1 MEDVLVRTSD
11 ESREIVGQ
19 FRKRIQALGHAHG
32 DRIREKVSEHW
43 IGWRSTR
50 HGRTF
55 AEMRP
60 FQGRVQV
67 FILPPKRGLKDPS
80 RLARPNPPTQGWG
93 YFLSR
98 FDVRTVREA
107 DAAFPLIRQS
117 YEHGANGHDGHRA
130 ASRRDGRGGPSRLRP

>member
-1 MEDVLVRTSD
+1 MEDALVRTSD
-11 ESREIVGQ
+11 ESREIVGA

-32 DRIREKVSEHW
+32 DKIREKVSENW

-60 FQGRVQV
+60 LQERVQV
-67 FILPPKRGLKDPS
+67 FILPPKRGLRDPS
-80 RLARPNPPTQGWG
+80 RLAKPNPPTQGWG

-98 FDVRTVREA
+98 FDVRTMGEV
-107 DAAFPLIRQS
+107 DPAFQLIRQS
-117 YEHGANGHDGHRA
+117 YERGANGHHGHGLRA
-130 ASRRDGRGGPSRLRP
+130 KARRKQTS

>member
-1 MEDVLVRTSD
+1 MEDVLVGTSD
-11 ESREIVGQ
+11 ESREIVGA

-32 DRIREKVSEHW
+32 DKIREKVSESW

-60 FQGRVQV
+60 LQERVQV
-67 FILPPKRGLKDPS
+67 FILPPKRGLKDPTA
-80 RLARPNPPTQGWG
+80 LARSSPPTQGWG

-98 FDVRTVREA
+98 FDVRTLDEVEPGFA
-107 DAAFPLIRQS
+107 LIRQS
-117 YEHGANGHDGHRA
+117 YERGANGHNTHG
-130 ASRRDGRGGPSRLRP
+130 RRRRRQIV

>member
-11 ESREIVGQ
+11 ESLKIVGE
-19 FRKRIQALGHAHG
+19 FRKKIQALGHAHG
-32 DRIREKVSEHW
+32 DRIHEKVGEHW

-60 FQGRVQV
+60 LQERVQV
-67 FILPPKRGLKDPS
+67 FILPPKRSLKDPS
-80 RLARPNPPTQGWG
+80 RLAHPNPPSQGWG

-98 FDVRTVREA
+98 FDVHTA
-107 DAAFPLIRQS
+107 DEVEPAFALVRQS
-117 YEHGANGHDGHRA
+117 YERGANGHRTGG
-130 ASRRDGRGGPSRLRP
+130 RRRKQTV

>member
-1 MEDVLVRTSD
+1 MEDALVRTSD
-11 ESREIVGQ
+11 ESREILGE

-32 DRIREKVSEHW
+32 DKIHEKVSEHW

-60 FQGRVQV
+60 LQERVQV
-67 FILPPKRGLKDPS
+67 FILPPKRALKDPQRMAQAS
-80 RLARPNPPTQGWG
+80 PPTQGWN

-98 FDVRTVREA
+98 FDVRSVHEV
-107 DAAFPLIRQS
+107 DAAFQLIRQS
-117 YEHGANGHDGHRA
+117 YDRGANGHRGNGHRTA
-130 ASRRDGRGGPSRLRP
+130 ARR

>member
-11 ESREIVGQ
+11 ESREIVGA

-32 DRIREKVSEHW
+32 DKIREKVSEHW
-43 IGWRSTR
+43 IGWRSLR

-60 FQGRVQV
+60 LQERVQV
-67 FILPPKRGLKDPS
+67 FILPPRRGLKDP
-80 RLARPNPPTQGWG
+80 RRMAKQNPPTQGWG

-98 FDVRTVREA
+98 LEVRTVDEVEP
-107 DAAFPLIRQS
+107 AFQLIRQS
-117 YEHGANGHDGHRA
+117 YERGANGHN
-130 ASRRDGRGGPSRLRP
+130 GRGQGAGRRKQTV

>member
-1 MEDVLVRTSD
+1 MEDALVRTSD

-32 DRIREKVSEHW
+32 DRIHEKVSNYW

-60 FQGRVQV
+60 LQERVQV
-67 FILPPKRGLKDPS
+67 FILPPKRGLKDPT
-80 RLARPNPPTQGWG
+80 RLAKPNPPSQGWG

-98 FDVRTVREA
+98 FDVRTLDEVES
-107 DAAFPLIRQS
+107 AFALIRQS
-117 YEHGANGHDGHRA
+117 YERGANGHNGRRA
-130 ASRRDGRGGPSRLRP
+130 RRRQIV

>member
-1 MEDVLVRTSD
+1 MEDALVRTSD
-11 ESREIVGQ
+11 ESREIVGE
-19 FRKRIQALGHAHG
+19 FRKKIQALGHAHG

-60 FQGRVQV
+60 LQERVQV
-67 FILPPKRGLKDPS
+67 FILPRKRDLKDPT
-80 RLARPNPPTQGWG
+80 RLAQASPPTQGWN

-98 FDVRTVREA
+98 FDVRTRDEV
-107 DAAFPLIRQS
+107 DAAFQLIRQS
-117 YEHGANGHDGHRA
+117 YERGANGHPGHGRRGA
-130 ASRRDGRGGPSRLRP
+130 ARRRQTV

>member
-11 ESREIVGQ
+11 ASREIVGE
-19 FRKRIQALGHAHG
+19 FRKKIRALGHAHG
-32 DRIREKVSEHW
+32 DRIHEKVSEHW

-60 FQGRVQV
+60 LQERVQV
-67 FILPPKRGLKDPS
+67 FILPPKRRLKDPT
-80 RLARPNPPTQGWG
+80 RLAKPNPPSQGWG

-98 FDVRTVREA
+98 FDVRTRA
-107 DAAFPLIRQS
+107 DVEPAFQLIRQS
-117 YEHGANGHDGHRA
+117 YERGLSGRRNNGLRSPD
-130 ASRRDGRGGPSRLRP
+130 RRKQTV

>member
-1 MEDVLVRTSD
+1 MEDALVRTSD
-11 ESREIVGQ
+11 ESREILGE

-32 DRIREKVSEHW
+32 DKIREKVSEHW

-60 FQGRVQV
+60 LQERVQV
-67 FILPPKRGLKDPS
+67 FILPPKRALKDPKRMAQAS
-80 RLARPNPPTQGWG
+80 PPTQGWN

-98 FDVRTVREA
+98 FDVRSVHEV
-107 DAAFPLIRQS
+107 DAAFQLVRQS
-117 YEHGANGHDGHRA
+117 YERGANGHRGNGHRTA
-130 ASRRDGRGGPSRLRP
+130 ARR

>member
-1 MEDVLVRTSD
+1 MEDALVRTSD
-11 ESREIVGQ
+11 ESREIVGA

-32 DRIREKVSEHW
+32 DKIREKVSENW
-43 IGWRSTR
+43 IGWRSLR

-60 FQGRVQV
+60 LQQRVQV

-80 RLARPNPPTQGWG
+80 RLAKPNPPSQGWG

-98 FDVRTVREA
+98 FDVRSVLEIEP
-107 DAAFPLIRQS
+107 AFQLIRHS
-117 YEHGANGHDGHRA
+117 YERGANGNHGIGSRSRNHR
-130 ASRRDGRGGPSRLRP
+130 RT